1 MGEEQKEILR
11 MLQEGKITAEE
22 AERLLKA
29 LEHGLMRR
37 EKIIAT
43 RGAMR
48 RSLGSSLESI
58 SEAMAGIG
66 PIIAEAVSEATS
78 GLTSVGN
85 GLQDYDDEELEPL
98 ELEKDGKF
106 EIVEGRHLV
115 IRNDRREGHGGG
127 NLVLEGGKGGKC
139 QILGDLAERVR
150 VFRGPDFDL
159 IKWSEDTLHVKVPKT
174 VAKVIA
180 ATLGGDVTTNNLP
193 CEVSVKT
200 LGGDM
205 EMGDLCREFS
215 AKTMG
220 GNIQMS
226 IVASPDGPSKAST
239 MGGDITVKVCSGCDM
254 KLKAT
259 TMGGEIDVDP
269 ELGEVV
275 QSPHFGRQ
283 KATVLIG
290 GESASPEVV
299 KLKTMGGN
307 ILIVKAETGGESCDE
322 DE

>member
-1 MGEEQKEILR
+1 MRKEK
-11 MLQEGKITAEE
+11 M
-22 AERLLKA
+22 
-29 LEHGLMRR
+29 
-37 EKIIAT
+37 IAT

-66 PIIAEAVSEATS
+66 PIIAEAVSEATT
-78 GLTSVGN
+78 GLASFGN
-85 GLQDYDDEELEPL
+85 GLQDYEEEELKPL
-98 ELEKDGKF
+98 ELDKDGKF
-106 EIVEGRHLV
+106 EIEEGRHLV
-115 IRNDRREGHGGG
+115 IRNDRKGGQGGG
-127 NLVLEGGKGGKC
+127 SLILEGGKGSKC
-139 QILGDLAERVR
+139 RILGEIGEHVR
-150 VFRGPDFDL
+150 IYRGSDFDM

-174 VAKVIA
+174 VTKVIA
-180 ATLGGDVTTNNLP
+180 ATLGGDVKTENLP

-200 LGGDM
+200 LGGNM
-205 EMGDLCREFS
+205 EMGDLSREFS

-220 GNIQMS
+220 GNIQMR
-226 IVASPDGPSKAST
+226 IVASPDGPSRAST
-239 MGGDITVKVCSGCDM
+239 MGGDITVKVCSDCNM

-269 ELGEVV
+269 DLGEIV
-275 QSPHFGRQ
+275 QSPHFGRE

-290 GESASPEVV
+290 GEDAVPEVV

-307 ILIVKAETGGESCDE
+307 ILIVKAEAGGEVTDE